1 MNGTQITEQVLQGV
15 RTWLKSNGSAA
26 GLTDAQVWVDS
37 SKGTR
42 PALPYLTVKMT
53 ASDIPVGEDEVVS
66 RIGDTFVVG
75 TGATGSTYALVVNG
89 EAVSYVRLSADTNAT
104 VAAALVALINA
115 DADLDAVYAEVDSSA
130 ASPTFWVAAMAG
142 ALVTSTAD
150 AKLTRTEDGAS
161 LEEQIGTRRASV
173 SVQALGESAAE
184 WLERS
189 VRRLSLDS
197 VTIDL
202 QTAGLSIRPLGGMT
216 DLGKLLD
223 TAIEARVLREFEV
236 SYAIRTEPALMVPL
250 ETVITTATLRKS
262 ADDVSVLTST
272 ITVEVP

>member
-37 SKGTR
+37 SKGPR

>member
-15 RTWLKSNGSAA
+15 RTWLKANGSAA

-37 SKGTR
+37 SKGPR

-184 WLERS
+184 WLERC

>member
-15 RTWLKSNGSAA
+15 RTWLKANGSAA

-37 SKGTR
+37 SKGPR

-104 VAAALVALINA
+104 VAAALVAVINA

>member
-15 RTWLKSNGSAA
+15 RTWLKANGSAA

-37 SKGTR
+37 SKGPR